1 MGALKALDKAEKAGE
16 DDGKPPKKEASD
28 QRAALMGR
36 LGWHHWAR
44 YEAARTRLR
53 FPGAFPPI

>member
-1 MGALKALDKAEKAGE
+1 MGALKALDKAEKAAE
-16 DDGKPPKKEASD
+16 DDGKPPKKDVAE
-28 QRAALMGR
+28 QRAALMSR
-36 LGWHHWAR
+36 LGWAHWAR